1 MTTRPTGPTGTLA
14 RELVDAHKTIDE
26 KQAMIEL
33 LAEQN
38 SRLKDEVEVWRAKF
52 IKHLE
57 DSKCHRPLT

>member
-1 MTTRPTGPTGTLA
+1 MKRKPTGPTGTIA

-38 SRLKDEVEVWRAKF
+38 SQLKTEVEFWRKKF
-52 IKHLE
+52 LANLGAANAE
-57 DSKCHRPLT
+57 RV